1 MEQKMFC
8 YQCQET
14 AGCKGCTM
22 SGVCGKKP
30 DVAAMQDLLVYVTKG
45 ISAVTTAL
53 RQEGKQVSAEINH
66 LITLNLFTTITNAN
80 FDKESIEA
88 RIRATLTEKDVLLA
102 QIADPSGL
110 PEAAKWNGSGN
121 WEEKAATVG
130 VLSTENEDIRSLRE
144 LITYGLKE
152 LSAYSKHA
160 NVLLKDDEEVDAF
173 LQRALAATLDDNLS
187 VEELIA
193 LTMETGKHGVS
204 GMALLDKANT
214 EAYGNPEITKV
225 NIGVG
230 TNPGILVSGHDLRDL
245 EMLLEQTQGTGVDVY
260 THSEML
266 PAHYYPAFK
275 KYPNFIGNYGNAWW
289 KQKEEFESFNGPI
302 LMTTNCIVPPK
313 DSYKD
318 RIYTTG
324 AAGYPGCTHIPGEI
338 GEQKDFSVIIEH
350 AKRCAA
356 PTEIETGELIGGFA
370 HAQVLA
376 LADQVVDAV
385 KSGAIKK
392 FVVMAGCDGRAK
404 SREYYTEFAKALP
417 KDAVIL
423 TAGCAKYKYNKLPLG
438 DINGIPRVLDAGQCN
453 DSYSLAVIA
462 LKLKEVFGLDDIND
476 LPIAYNIAWYE
487 QKAVIVLLAL
497 LYLGVKNIHLGPT
510 LPAFLSPN
518 VAKVLVENFGIAG
531 ISTVEE
537 DLKFFFFV
545 SFVKYGISL
554 VVDYYSYVF
563 YIAMIMQLDTL
574 FFIMYN
580 RQKTEKSNLCYR
592 NLRNEKY

>member
-45 ISAVTTAL
+45 ISAITTAL
-53 RQEGKQVSAEINH
+53 RQEGKQVSAKINH

-80 FDKESIEA
+80 FDKESIES
-88 RIRATLTEKDVLLA
+88 RIRATLTEKEVLLK
-102 QIADPSGL
+102 QVTNLTVL
-110 PEAAKWNGSGN
+110 PEAAKWNGAGN
-121 WEEKAATVG
+121 WEEKARTVG

-144 LITYGLKE
+144 LITYGLKG

-160 NVLLKDDEEVDAF
+160 NVLLEDNDEVDAF
-173 LQRALAATLDDNLS
+173 LQKALAATLNDNLS
-187 VEELIA
+187 VEDLIA
-193 LTMETGKHGVS
+193 LTMETGKYGVS
-204 GMALLDKANT
+204 GMAMLDKANT
-214 EAYGNPEITKV
+214 DSYGTPEITKV
-225 NIGVG
+225 NIGVRK
-230 TNPGILVSGHDLRDL
+230 NPGILVSGHDLRDL

-275 KYPNFIGNYGNAWW
+275 KYPNFVGNYGNAWW

-313 DSYKD
+313 DSYKN
-318 RIYTTG
+318 RLYTTG

-338 GEQKDFSVIIEH
+338 GEQKNFSAIIEH
-350 AKRCAA
+350 AKKCVA
-356 PTEIETGELIGGFA
+356 PSEIETGEIIGGFA

-376 LADQVVDAV
+376 LADKVVEAV

-404 SREYYTEFAKALP
+404 SRDYYTEFAKALP
-417 KDAVIL
+417 KDTVIL

-476 LPIAYNIAWYE
+476 LPIIYNIAWYE

-518 VAKVLVENFGIAG
+518 VAKVLIENFGIAG
-531 ISTVEE
+531 IGTVEE
-537 DLKFFFFV
+537 DMEKFF
-545 SFVKYGISL
+545 GIN
-554 VVDYYSYVF
+554 
-563 YIAMIMQLDTL
+563 A
-574 FFIMYN
+574 
-580 RQKTEKSNLCYR
+580 
-592 NLRNEKY
+592 

>member
-45 ISAVTTAL
+45 ISAVTTML
-53 RQEGKQVSAEINH
+53 RKEGKNISAEVNH

-80 FDKESIEA
+80 FDKESIEE
-88 RIRATLTEKDVLLA
+88 RIRTTLEVKDSLLKELHNPT
-102 QIADPSGL
+102 DL
-110 PEAAKWNGSGN
+110 PEAAKWSGLGD
-121 WEEKAATVG
+121 WGERAKTVG

-144 LITYGLKE
+144 LITYGLKG

-160 NVLLKDDEEVDAF
+160 NVLLHDSEEIDEF
-173 LQRALAATLDDNLS
+173 LQRALAATLNDTLS
-187 VEELIA
+187 VDDLLA
-193 LTMETGKHGVS
+193 LTMETGKYGVS

-214 EAYGNPEITKV
+214 ETYGNPEITKV
-225 NIGVG
+225 NIGVRK
-230 TNPGILVSGHDLRDL
+230 NAGILVSGHDLRDL
-245 EMLLEQTQGTGVDVY
+245 EMLLQQTQGTGVDVY

-275 KYPNFIGNYGNAWW
+275 KYPNFVGNYGNAWW

-318 RIYTTG
+318 RLYTTG
-324 AAGYPGCTHIPGEI
+324 AAGYSGCTHIPGEI
-338 GEQKDFSVIIEH
+338 GEQKDFSALIEH
-350 AKRCAA
+350 AKKCAA
-356 PTEIETGELIGGFA
+356 PNEIETGEIIGGFA

-376 LADQVVDAV
+376 LADKVVEAV

-392 FVVMAGCDGRAK
+392 FVVMGGCDGRAK
-404 SREYYTEFAKALP
+404 GRNYYTEFAKALP
-417 KDAVIL
+417 RDTVIL

-438 DINGIPRVLDAGQCN
+438 DINGIPRILDAGQCN
-453 DSYSLAVIA
+453 DCYSLAVIA

-476 LPIAYNIAWYE
+476 LPIIYNIAWYE

-531 ISTVEE
+531 IGTVED
-537 DLKFFFFV
+537 DLK
-545 SFVKYGISL
+545 
-554 VVDYYSYVF
+554 
-563 YIAMIMQLDTL
+563 L
-574 FFIMYN
+574 FFGEN
-580 RQKTEKSNLCYR
+580 N
-592 NLRNEKY
+592 

>member
-14 AGCKGCTM
+14 AGCRGCTM
-22 SGVCGKKP
+22 VGVCGKQP
-30 DVAAMQDLLVYVTKG
+30 DVAAMQDLLVYVSRG

-53 RQEGKQVSAEINH
+53 RKEGKTVAPEINH

-80 FDKESIEA
+80 FDRESIEA
-88 RIRATLTEKDVLLA
+88 RIRATLEAKAQLLA
-102 QIADPSGL
+102 QLGDTSNL
-110 PEAAKWNGSGN
+110 PQAALWDGAGD
-121 WEEKAATVG
+121 WEEKAKTVG

-144 LITYGLKE
+144 LITYGLKG

-160 NVLLKDDEEVDAF
+160 NALLQDDEDVDAF
-173 LQRALAATLDDNLS
+173 LQRALAATLDDSLT
-187 VEELIA
+187 VDQLVA
-193 LTMETGKHGVS
+193 LTMETGKYGVS
-204 GMALLDKANT
+204 GMAMLDKANT
-214 EAYGNPEITKV
+214 SAYGNPEITRV

-230 TNPGILVSGHDLRDL
+230 KNPGILVSGHDLRDL

-275 KYPNFIGNYGNAWW
+275 KYPNFVGNYGNAWW
-289 KQKEEFESFNGPI
+289 KQKEEFEAFHGPI

-318 RIYTTG
+318 RLYTTG

-338 GEQKDFSVIIEH
+338 GEQKDFSALIAH
-350 AKRCAA
+350 AKTCEPPAQL
-356 PTEIETGELIGGFA
+356 ETGEIVGGFA

-376 LADQVVDAV
+376 LADQVVEAV
-385 KSGAIKK
+385 KSGAIRK

-417 KDAVIL
+417 QDTVIL

-438 DINGIPRVLDAGQCN
+438 DIGGIPRVLDAGQCN

-462 LKLKEVFGLDDIND
+462 LKLKEVFGLEDIND
-476 LPIAYNIAWYE
+476 LPIIYNIAWYE

-518 VAKVLVENFGIAG
+518 VAKVLVDNFGIAG
-531 ISTVEE
+531 IGTVEG
-537 DLKFFFFV
+537 DMK
-545 SFVKYGISL
+545 
-554 VVDYYSYVF
+554 
-563 YIAMIMQLDTL
+563 L
-574 FFIMYN
+574 FFGEN
-580 RQKTEKSNLCYR
+580 A
-592 NLRNEKY
+592 

>member
-110 PEAAKWNGSGN
+110 PKAAKWNGSGN

-144 LITYGLKE
+144 LITYGLKG

-230 TNPGILVSGHDLRDL
+230 TNRGILVSGHDLRDL

-318 RIYTTG
+318 RLYTTG
-324 AAGYPGCTHIPGEI
+324 AAGYPGCTHISGEI

-350 AKRCAA
+350 AKRCAT

-537 DLKFFFFV
+537 DLKFFF
-545 SFVKYGISL
+545 
-554 VVDYYSYVF
+554 
-563 YIAMIMQLDTL
+563 
-574 FFIMYN
+574 
-580 RQKTEKSNLCYR
+580 
-592 NLRNEKY
+592 

>member
-88 RIRATLTEKDVLLA
+88 RIRTTLTEKDVLLA

-144 LITYGLKE
+144 LITYGLKG

-318 RIYTTG
+318 RLYTTG

-497 LYLGVKNIHLGPT
+497 LSLGVKNIHLGPT

-537 DLKFFFFV
+537 DLKIFF
-545 SFVKYGISL
+545 
-554 VVDYYSYVF
+554 
-563 YIAMIMQLDTL
+563 
-574 FFIMYN
+574 
-580 RQKTEKSNLCYR
+580 
-592 NLRNEKY
+592 